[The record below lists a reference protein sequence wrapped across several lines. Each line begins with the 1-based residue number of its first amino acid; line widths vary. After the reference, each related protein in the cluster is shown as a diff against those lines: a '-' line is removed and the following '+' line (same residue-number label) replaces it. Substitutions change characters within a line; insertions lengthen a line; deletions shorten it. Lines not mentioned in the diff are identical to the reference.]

1 MARVGVLSD
10 LAVKQRNPE
19 FFPLDLG
26 GQELMHPIH
35 LQKNIFKGIKIPK
48 RTKRFTDVSRFPVND
63 LKNFATFG
71 SAGREKEAEFYAIM
85 NYRKELGSNNLM
97 PNLETAFQAR
107 NKADYVPAPML
118 RPDEGAGGVQAPAT
132 LSLGRFTRKEGQ
144 DVFSQAI
151 PGSRS
156 FLSARMRAT
165 LANIADSQDYQTL
178 MSYIVPGGLPT
189 KISDEEVKSK
199 LNHIYRDDPE
209 QLGII
214 ERAWHAS
221 GKQNIL
227 PIPMQREEEQEEEI
241 YVPYVPDEE

>member
-19 FFPLDLG
+19 FFPLDVG

-35 LQKNIFKGIKIPK
+35 LQKNIFKGIKVPK
-48 RTKRFTDVSRFPVND
+48 RTKRFTDVSRFPLND
-63 LKNFATFG
+63 LKNFSQFG
-71 SAGREKEAEFYAIM
+71 SAGREKEAQFYAIM
-85 NYRKELGSNNLM
+85 NYRKELGSNNVM
-97 PNLETAFQAR
+97 PHLETAYQAR
-107 NKADYVPAPML
+107 IKADYTPAPMF
-118 RPDEGAGGVQAPAT
+118 RPEAGAGGVQAPAT
-132 LSLGRFTRKEGQ
+132 LSLGRYYRKEGQ
-144 DVFSQAI
+144 DAFSQAV

-165 LANIADSQDYQTL
+165 LANIAEPAEYPKL

-199 LNHIYRDDPE
+199 LQEIYREDTE
-209 QLGII
+209 ALGVI

-221 GKQNIL
+221 GKQGLL
-227 PIPMQREEEQEEEI
+227 PIPMTNEEEI
-241 YVPYVPDEE
+241 FEAQSI

>member
-10 LAVKQRNPE
+10 LAVKHRWPE
-19 FFPLDLG
+19 YFPLDVG

-35 LQKNIFKGIKIPK
+35 LQKNIFKGIKAPK

-85 NYRKELGSNNLM
+85 NYRKELGSNNVM
-97 PNLETAFQAR
+97 PHLETAFQAR
-107 NKADYVPAPML
+107 NKADYTPAPMF
-118 RPDEGAGGVQAPAT
+118 RPETGAGGVQAPAT
-132 LSLGRFTRKEGQ
+132 LSLGRYYRKEGQ
-144 DVFSQAI
+144 DAFSQAVV
-151 PGSRS
+151 GSRS

-165 LANIADSQDYQTL
+165 LSNIADPADYPRL
-178 MSYIVPGGLPT
+178 MSYLVPGGLPT
-189 KISDEEVKSK
+189 KISDEEAKSK
-199 LNHIYRDDPE
+199 LNEIYRDDPE

-221 GKQNIL
+221 GKQNLI
-227 PIPMQREEEQEEEI
+227 PIPMQREEEED
-241 YVPYVPDEE
+241 YVPFEE

>member
-1 MARVGVLSD
+1 MSRYGVLSD

-19 FFPLDLG
+19 FFPLDLA

-35 LQKNIFKGIKIPK
+35 LQKNVFKGVKIPK

-71 SAGREKEAEFYAIM
+71 SAGRDKEAQFLAIQ
-85 NYRKELGSNNLM
+85 NYRKELGSNNVM
-97 PNLETAFQAR
+97 PHLETAFQAR
-107 NKADYVPAPML
+107 NKADYIPAPMA

-132 LSLGRFTRKEGQ
+132 LSLGRYYRKEGQ
-144 DVFSQAI
+144 DAFSQAVI
-151 PGSRS
+151 GSRS

-165 LANIADSQDYQTL
+165 LSNIAEPADYPTL
-178 MSYIVPGGLPT
+178 MSYLVPGGLPN
-189 KISDEEVKSK
+189 KISDEEAKSK
-199 LNHIYRDDPE
+199 LNEIYRDNPE

-214 ERAWHAS
+214 ERAYHAS

-227 PIPMQREEEQEEEI
+227 PIPMSNEETTEEI
-241 YVPYVPDEE
+241 IEE